1 MLRSLSRKLTLIFG
15 ALTVMVLGIAM
26 AVTCKMAVNQY
37 RVSTDLLLSRTFT
50 VIEDAITG
58 KGSIS
63 DSWLAR
69 QEAAAISVIHIED
82 GGVPLAFSGARQEGI
97 DREKLIAG
105 AKEQAK
111 SAGLGGLHGKKQ
123 RVSFDLPK
131 DRAGRS
137 YRCMAAAIPY
147 KNITVALYVIQ
158 DNTTAEK
165 HILLMG
171 WQYLGL
177 WCIGSLALLVICR
190 FAVGRAL
197 KPTEEAMLRQREFVA
212 AAGHEL
218 RSPLT
223 VVKAAV
229 EAAEGQGLPEKAAGY
244 LRTADSEIDRMAAL
258 TGDLLM
264 LARGDAA
271 SWRAT
276 LRPLGLDT
284 FLIELYD
291 GFSLV
296 ARRSGHPFEL
306 LLPEGPLPGAMAD
319 GERLKQLLT
328 VLLNNAVEHT
338 EKGTAIELAAFQNKN
353 AAVIEVRDH
362 GEGIPDSEKKRVFDR
377 FYRAEQSHTDKR
389 HFGLGLSVA
398 KELAALHGAELTVCD
413 TLGGGATFRLKLPA
427 IREK

>member
-1 MLRSLSRKLTLIFG
+1 
-15 ALTVMVLGIAM
+15 
-26 AVTCKMAVNQY
+26 
-37 RVSTDLLLSRTFT
+37 
-50 VIEDAITG
+50 
-58 KGSIS
+58 
-63 DSWLAR
+63 
-69 QEAAAISVIHIED
+69 
-82 GGVPLAFSGARQEGI
+82 
-97 DREKLIAG
+97 
-105 AKEQAK
+105 
-111 SAGLGGLHGKKQ
+111 
-123 RVSFDLPK
+123 
-131 DRAGRS
+131 
-137 YRCMAAAIPY
+137 MAAAIPY
-147 KNITVALYVIQ
+147 KNITVVLYVIQ

-413 TLGGGATFRLKLPA
+413 TLGGGATFWLKLPA

>member
-26 AVTCKMAVNQY
+26 AVTCKMA
-37 RVSTDLLLSRTFT
+37 LSRTFT

-123 RVSFDLPK
+123 RVSFDLSK

-177 WCIGSLALLVICR
+177 WCIGSR
-190 FAVGRAL
+190 DM
-197 KPTEEAMLRQREFVA
+197 PLRRRQGPQAHRG
-212 AAGHEL
+212 GH
-218 RSPLT
+218 
-223 VVKAAV
+223 
-229 EAAEGQGLPEKAAGY
+229 
-244 LRTADSEIDRMAAL
+244 
-258 TGDLLM
+258 
-264 LARGDAA
+264 
-271 SWRAT
+271 AT
-276 LRPLGLDT
+276 
-284 FLIELYD
+284 
-291 GFSLV
+291 
-296 ARRSGHPFEL
+296 
-306 LLPEGPLPGAMAD
+306 PEG
-319 GERLKQLLT
+319 
-328 VLLNNAVEHT
+328 
-338 EKGTAIELAAFQNKN
+338 
-353 AAVIEVRDH
+353 VR
-362 GEGIPDSEKKRVFDR
+362 GR
-377 FYRAEQSHTDKR
+377 
-389 HFGLGLSVA
+389 
-398 KELAALHGAELTVCD
+398 
-413 TLGGGATFRLKLPA
+413 GGA
-427 IREK
+427 

>member
-1 MLRSLSRKLTLIFG
+1 
-15 ALTVMVLGIAM
+15 
-26 AVTCKMAVNQY
+26 
-37 RVSTDLLLSRTFT
+37 
-50 VIEDAITG
+50 
-58 KGSIS
+58 
-63 DSWLAR
+63 
-69 QEAAAISVIHIED
+69 
-82 GGVPLAFSGARQEGI
+82 
-97 DREKLIAG
+97 
-105 AKEQAK
+105 
-111 SAGLGGLHGKKQ
+111 
-123 RVSFDLPK
+123 
-131 DRAGRS
+131 
-137 YRCMAAAIPY
+137 MAAAIPY
-147 KNITVALYVIQ
+147 KNITVVLYVIQ

-229 EAAEGQGLPEKAAGY
+229 EAAEGQELPEKAAGY